1 MKNKILIFLLLFFIN
16 VGTNTFSE
24 NFIFETSEINVL
36 DNGNILNAKN
46 GTATSVV
53 NNIFIEAEEFSYNK
67 LTLILDATIGVAKSL
82 DKDIE
87 IKADNFSFDQNLSEL
102 TAIGNVLII
111 DNKNNL
117 LIKSEKILFNSKNNN
132 LESKTFSTIE
142 DSNGNFF
149 STNHLF
155 YSSEDRLLKLNDAQL
170 IDNKKN
176 IYQITDTYLDLN
188 TQHLLGKDL
197 NAKFTKRSYDTEN
210 EPRLKGLSFSSKE
223 DISIISKGIFTTCK
237 DDDSCPPWQISAEK
251 ITHNKK
257 KKTLYYDNAW
267 LKLYDI
273 PVFYFPK
280 FFHPDPTV
288 KRQSGF
294 LMPSFISST
303 NLGSSF
309 TLPYYQVISDNKD
322 FTINPRF
329 YENNQ
334 ALLQSEYRQVNDK
347 SQYILDFSN
356 TFNNDNS
363 NYGHL
368 YSSYEK
374 KIGFLSFE
382 TTDLTFNI
390 EQSSK
395 NAYLKAYNIKSPLI
409 KNTNILTSN
418 FEIDSYSEG
427 LSFNTNFKVTEDL
440 SKKNS
445 SDRYEFIYPSYTL
458 SKQLDN
464 LNFFQGDYLL
474 NSSGYVKNYNTN
486 IFEKIIINDLKYT
499 SDSIITKNGY
509 NNKFN
514 ILLKNINTKSQNSL
528 KYKDKM
534 NYEIASIFQY
544 DLSYPLIRK
553 NKNSYNILK
562 PLTSIRFS
570 PNNNKD
576 RRNESKKIDMN
587 NIFSLN
593 RLGSQ
598 DTVEGGTSVTYG
610 IEYSNN
616 DTKSGK
622 QFFKGSI
629 ANIARLSEDDN
640 LSNESKLGKKNSDIV
655 GNLTYSPNQF
665 LKLNYDFSQDN
676 NFTDTNYQLLGT
688 EIKINN
694 FVTTFEYLN
703 DNNSPAKN
711 SFYTNK
717 TSINIG
723 NSKDVIFKT
732 RRNQKTNI
740 TEFYNLIYQYRDDC
754 LIAAIEYNRDYYK
767 DGSLLK
773 PEENIFFKLTIVPF
787 GETSSSNLMR

>member
-1 MKNKILIFLLLFFIN
+1 MKNKTLIFLLFFLSFHGN
-16 VGTNTFSE
+16 VLSE
-24 NFIFETSEINVL
+24 NFIFETNEINIL

-46 GTATSVV
+46 GTATSKI
-53 NNIFIEAEEFSYNK
+53 NNIFIEAKEFHYNK
-67 LTLILDATIGVAKSL
+67 LTLNLDATIGVAKSL
-82 DKDIE
+82 DKNIE
-87 IKADNFSFDQNLSEL
+87 IKADNFSFDQNLSKL
-102 TAIGNVLII
+102 NASGNVVII
-111 DNKNNL
+111 DNKNKL
-117 LIKSEKILFNSKNNN
+117 LIKSKNILFNSKNGN

-142 DSNGNFF
+142 DGNRNFF
-149 STNHLF
+149 STNHFF

-176 IYQITDTYLDLN
+176 IYQISDAYLDLN
-188 TQHLLGKDL
+188 TNHLLGKDL
-197 NAKFTKRSYDTEN
+197 TAKFSKRSYDAEN

-223 DISIISKGIFTTCK
+223 DLSIVSKGVFTTCK
-237 DDDSCPPWQISAEK
+237 NDDSCPPWQISAEK
-251 ITHNKK
+251 ITHNKEK
-257 KKTLYYDNAW
+257 KILYYDNAW

-273 PVFYFPK
+273 PVMYFPK

-294 LMPSFISST
+294 LIPNFTSSA

-309 TLPYYQVISDNKD
+309 TLPYYQVISNNKD
-322 FTINPRF
+322 FTVNPRF
-329 YENNQ
+329 YEDNM
-334 ALLQSEYRQVNDK
+334 ALFQSEYRQTNDK
-347 SQYILDFSN
+347 SKYILDFSS

-368 YSSYEK
+368 FSRYEK
-374 KIGFLSFE
+374 KIDFLNFE
-382 TTDLTFNI
+382 TTDLNFNI

-395 NAYLKAYNIKSPLI
+395 NAYLKAYNIKSPII
-409 KNTNILTSN
+409 KNTNILNSN
-418 FEIDSYSEG
+418 FEIDAYKED
-427 LSFNTNFKVTEDL
+427 LSLNTSFRITEDL
-440 SKKNS
+440 SKNNS

-458 SKQLDN
+458 SKQLN
-464 LNFFQGDYLL
+464 NINFIQGDYLF
-474 NSSGYVKNYNTN
+474 NSSGFVKNYNTN

-499 SDSIITKNGY
+499 SDSIITKKGY

-514 ILLKNINTKSQNSL
+514 ILFKNVNTETKNSL
-528 KYKDKM
+528 KYKPKM
-534 NYEIASIFQY
+534 NNEIASIFQY
-544 DLSYPLIRK
+544 DFSYPLIKR
-553 NKNSYNILK
+553 NENNYNILK
-562 PLTSIRFS
+562 PLTSIKFS
-570 PNNNKD
+570 PNNNKN
-576 RRNESKKIDMN
+576 RRHESKKIDIN

-598 DTVEGGTSVTYG
+598 DTIEGGTSITYG

-616 DTKSGK
+616 ERKSGK
-622 QFFKGSI
+622 QFLKASI
-629 ANIARLSEDDN
+629 ANIARLDEDEN

-655 GNLTYSPNQF
+655 GNLTYEPNQF

-694 FVTTFEYLN
+694 FVSTFEYIN
-703 DNNSPAKN
+703 DNNSPTKD

-723 NSKDVIFKT
+723 NSKNVIFRT

-754 LIAAIEYNRDYYK
+754 LIAAIEYNKDYYK
-767 DGSLLK
+767 DGALLQ

-787 GETSSSNLMR
+787 GQTSSSGLLR